1 MPLRSS
7 TPDNIDDDGNI
18 NNKPTATDPNDGTV
32 DRTPSVTIND
42 PVPVT
47 LSPNDV
53 HSNESNH
60 SPSSRFY
67 RPLENATES
76 PSDSVMVHYYKT
88 YVSSPNTSLEN
99 NNDLLSSN
107 PKNRIERINE
117 RNYRRVS
124 KMGFSLSQETLLPE
138 LRNLDH
144 CNDPKSLLERMKQC
158 YRHFEIARRKKRI
171 IGTTGSDGNGK

>member
-76 PSDSVMVHYYKT
+76 ASDSEMVHYHKT
-88 YVSSPNTSLEN
+88 YVSSPTKIIMIYYLRI
-99 NNDLLSSN
+99 L
-107 PKNRIERINE
+107 RIE
-117 RNYRRVS
+117 
-124 KMGFSLSQETLLPE
+124 
-138 LRNLDH
+138 
-144 CNDPKSLLERMKQC
+144 
-158 YRHFEIARRKKRI
+158 
-171 IGTTGSDGNGK
+171 